1 MHYHF
6 KINKED
12 DGFWGQCV
20 ELQGCQSQGD
30 TFEELLD
37 NLAEALNLYLDE
49 PQGSNV
55 VFPLPNE
62 EVDENREDI
71 IKIAVDPGIAFANYL
86 RIIRLGHKMTQKEV
100 AIKLGYKSI
109 WAYQKLE
116 STKKAN
122 PELKTIAKIKSLF
135 PEFDL
140 NRLFA

>member
-6 KINKED
+6 KIHKD
-12 DGFWGQCV
+12 KDGYWGHCL

-30 TFEELLD
+30 NQAELEK
-37 NLAEALNLYLDE
+37 NLEEALNLYLDE

-55 VFPLPNE
+55 LFPFPDKLLAQGQDDIM
-62 EVDENREDI
+62 EV
-71 IKIAVDPGIAFANYL
+71 AVDPGIAFANYL
-86 RIIRLGHKMTQKEV
+86 RMIRLRHKMTQKEV
-100 AIKLGYKSI
+100 ALKLGYKSI

-122 PELKTIAKIKSLF
+122 PELKTIAKIKKMF

-140 NRLFA
+140 NLLFT